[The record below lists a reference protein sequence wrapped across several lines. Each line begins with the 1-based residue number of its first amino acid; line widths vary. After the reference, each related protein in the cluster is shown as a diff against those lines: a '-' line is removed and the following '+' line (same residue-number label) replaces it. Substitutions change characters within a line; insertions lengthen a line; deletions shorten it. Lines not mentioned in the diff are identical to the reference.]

1 MARVLTCCLR
11 IGWATNHHNVS
22 LAIAAQI
29 FVNAGIL
36 IVYIVNVIFA
46 QRLLRARHPTLG
58 WNRALKVVF
67 TILYCLIG
75 VALVLVIVLT
85 VMSFYTLDP
94 STLSDARWIQR
105 GAILYL
111 LIIAFM
117 PLVIAAVAYA
127 IPRTKPID
135 QFGHGGTT
143 SKAIILVIGAGL
155 CTLIAG
161 FKAGV
166 NWSPP
171 RPIDNPAW
179 YDSKASFYC
188 FNFMLEIIILITYIS
203 TRVDQRFHVPNGSS
217 KRRTFAKQEP
227 DAEAE
232 ADAESGEEDGQ
243 TDDGELS
250 LEKKRTDSRLEQ
262 TPSQEA
268 EETAV

>member
-46 QRLLRARHPTLG
+46 QRILRARHPTLG
-58 WNRALKVVF
+58 WDRALKIVF
-67 TILYCLIG
+67 TILYSLIG

-85 VMSFYTLDP
+85 VMSFYTLNP
-94 STLSDARWIQR
+94 TVLSEAHWIQR

-111 LIIAFM
+111 LVIAFM

-135 QFGHGGTT
+135 HFGHGGLT

-161 FKAGV
+161 FKAGI

-171 RPIDNPAW
+171 RPITDPAW

-188 FNFMLEIIILITYIS
+188 FNFMLEVIILIVYIS
-203 TRVDQRFHVPNGSS
+203 ARIDQRFHVPNGSS
-217 KRRTFAKQEP
+217 KRRTYAKPEP
-227 DAEAE
+227 E
-232 ADAESGEEDGQ
+232 AESGEEDEQ
-243 TDDGELS
+243 RDDGELS
-250 LEKKRTDSRLEQ
+250 LEKKRTDSGLDH
-262 TPSQEA
+262 TASQEA
-268 EETAV
+268 KDETAV